1 MGTPVEVDS
10 NGQLGITV
18 SSARYKRNIRDM
30 GSASS
35 SVMKLRPVSFRYKD
49 DPTGKLQYGLVAEE
63 VQRVYPELVT
73 TGHDGKVQSVRYLEF
88 TALLLNELQKQAK
101 QTRELAQRLQNK
113 ERQLASQQRELE
125 ELKGATRSISSLSE
139 RLAVLEQQ
147 NRMANAGALRS
158 LATK

>member
-1 MGTPVEVDS
+1 
-10 NGQLGITV
+10 
-18 SSARYKRNIRDM
+18 
-30 GSASS
+30 
-35 SVMKLRPVSFRYKD
+35 
-49 DPTGKLQYGLVAEE
+49 
-63 VQRVYPELVT
+63 
-73 TGHDGKVQSVRYLEF
+73 
-88 TALLLNELQKQAK
+88 LQKQAK